1 MTGRL
6 SLGALVVVAAGYSQ
20 AVAPKDTAA
29 DVTGMCSMIDADLQ
43 RGDVEHASTLA
54 ISLAMMT
61 GLTPGKPAAETGP
74 VGDVREAVAKSCSQI
89 AAAYAAKDTV
99 KTQQAA
105 INLRQ
110 QLAKAVAA
118 LPSTPQAKFARL
130 EATVAQLSGLDRFYR
145 LVDLARAAFDAGDA
159 KATVYANELLNV
171 APQYSTDWNYGNAI
185 YYGNWVLGRVAL
197 QQGNTAAA
205 GQYLLSAGATPG
217 SPQLHSFGPNMM
229 LAQELIQKGQTAEV
243 LQFFKLCANFWKMD
257 GGKLDEWAALVKAGK
272 MPEFGINLRS

>member
-6 SLGALVVVAAGYSQ
+6 SLCVLVVVAASYSQ
-20 AVAPKDTAA
+20 AVAPRDEPADAA
-29 DVTGMCSMIDADLQ
+29 KMCSMIDADLQ
-43 RGDVEHASTLA
+43 IGDMEHASTLA
-54 ISLAMMT
+54 VSLLMVI
-61 GLTPGKPAAETGP
+61 GLTPGKPAEEAGSTG
-74 VGDVREAVAKSCSQI
+74 DIREAASKSCSQI
-89 AAAYAAKDTV
+89 AAAYAAKDTA
-99 KTQQAA
+99 KAQRAA
-105 INLRQ
+105 VNLRQ

-130 EATVAQLSGLDRFYR
+130 EATVSQLSGLDRFYR
-145 LVDLARAAFDAGDA
+145 LVDLAKAAFDAGDA

-185 YYGNWVLGRVAL
+185 YFGNWVLGRVAL

-217 SPQLHSFGPNMM
+217 SPQLNSFGPNMI
-229 LAQELIQKGQTAEV
+229 LAQELLQKGQTAEV
-243 LQFFKLCANFWKMD
+243 LQFFNLCANFWKME
-257 GGKLDEWAALVKAGK
+257 GGKLAEWAAVVKAGK

>member
-6 SLGALVVVAAGYSQ
+6 CLCALVVVASGYGQ
-20 AVAPKDTAA
+20 AVAPDKAA
-29 DVTGMCSMIDADLQ
+29 DVAHICSMIDADLQ
-43 RGDVEHASTLA
+43 IGDAEHASTLA
-54 ISLAMMT
+54 VSLLMVI
-61 GLTPGKPAAETGP
+61 GLNPGKAAEEAGST
-74 VGDVREAVAKSCSQI
+74 GDVRGAAAKSCSQL
-89 AAAYAAKDTV
+89 AAAYAAKDTA
-99 KTQQAA
+99 KAQQAA
-105 INLRQ
+105 TNLRQ
-110 QLAKAVAA
+110 QLAKALAA

-130 EATVAQLSGLDRFYR
+130 EATVAQLSGLERFYR
-145 LVDLARAAFDAGDA
+145 LVDLAKAAFDAGDA

-229 LAQELIQKGQTAEV
+229 LAQELIQKGQTTEV
-243 LQFFKLCANFWKMD
+243 LQFFNLCANFWKMD

-272 MPEFGINLRS
+272 MPEFGINLRN